1 VADRRDRLEPTP
13 DDLEEQADAV
23 ADFVEELLAR
33 MGIDGIAEPADEA
46 GRMYVDVVDAPDEDL
61 ATLIGTQGQTLEA
74 IQELVRQAVSR
85 QLGQRIRVI
94 VDVQDFR
101 KSRDRELVSRARA
114 AADEV
119 AVDGRER
126 ELEPMNA
133 LERKLVHDA
142 VAGVE
147 GVATTSRGEEPA
159 RFVVIFPADDR

>member
-1 VADRRDRLEPTP
+1 MGDHRDRLEPAP

-33 MGIDGIAEPADEA
+33 MGVDGIAEPVDEA

-61 ATLIGTQGQTLEA
+61 AALIGPHGQTLDA
-74 IQELVRQAVSR
+74 IQELTRQVVSR
-85 QLGQRIRVI
+85 QLGQRVRVI
-94 VDVQDFR
+94 VDVQDYR
-101 KSRDRELVSRARA
+101 KGRDRELVARARA
-114 AADEV
+114 VAEEV
-119 AVDGRER
+119 AADGRER

-142 VAGVE
+142 VAGVD
-147 GVATTSRGEEPA
+147 GVGTTSRGEDPG